1 MAYRIV
7 ICVDI
12 EADSLEL
19 AYGKLYDFM
28 KHEAPVGWDRRD
40 LDWESTD
47 EWFDDEHAEPQDP
60 DVLQAARMAVFKDRN
75 PNEF

>member
-12 EADSLEL
+12 HAETLKE
-19 AYGKLYDFM
+19 AYGKLYDSM
-28 KHEAPVGWDRRD
+28 KQPEGSD

-47 EWFDDEHAEPQDP
+47 EWFDDEDGALGTPEE
-60 DVLQAARMAVFKDRN
+60 LQEARMAVYKDRN
-75 PNEF
+75 PAEF

>member
-12 EADSLEL
+12 HADSLEL

-28 KHEAPVGWDRRD
+28 KQPEGSD

-47 EWFDDEHAEPQDP
+47 EWFDGDGTEPGDP
-60 DVLQAARMAVFKDRN
+60 EVLQMARMKSYKDRN

>member
-12 EADSLEL
+12 HAETLEE

-28 KHEAPVGWDRRD
+28 KQPEGSD

-47 EWFDDEHAEPQDP
+47 EWFDDDGTGPEDP
-60 DVLQAARMAVFKDRN
+60 KVLQAARMAVYKDRN
-75 PNEF
+75 PSEF